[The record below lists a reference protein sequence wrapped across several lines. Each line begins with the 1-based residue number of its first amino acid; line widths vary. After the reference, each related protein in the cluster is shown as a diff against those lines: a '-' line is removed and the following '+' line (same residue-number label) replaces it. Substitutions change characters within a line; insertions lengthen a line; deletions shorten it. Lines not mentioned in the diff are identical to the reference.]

1 MGNKT
6 PGKTKVG
13 KENLNMYLTPRQR
26 LLVQANL
33 DDLKDD
39 LSDLGLVVFV
49 RFFEVQPK
57 LKVLFPKIVRIN
69 DQNEL
74 ELGTD
79 IEMLRK
85 HASIV
90 MHSLAA
96 AIESLDES
104 EALNSVL
111 LEVGRQ
117 HVKRNV
123 KSKIILRLWPALSYG
138 LESYLKEK
146 YTKESSTAWKK
157 VFFYIVKQMK
167 LGMMASDS
175 EEEATTSSY

>member
-1 MGNKT
+1 M
-6 PGKTKVG
+6 
-13 KENLNMYLTPRQR
+13 
-26 LLVQANL
+26 
-33 DDLKDD
+33 
-39 LSDLGLVVFV
+39 
-49 RFFEVQPK
+49 
-57 LKVLFPKIVRIN
+57 KVLFPKIVRIN

-85 HASIV
+85 HATIV

-123 KSKIILRLWPALSYG
+123 KSKIILVSL
-138 LESYLKEK
+138 
-146 YTKESSTAWKK
+146 
-157 VFFYIVKQMK
+157 IQ
-167 LGMMASDS
+167 
-175 EEEATTSSY
+175 TTTPL

>member
-1 MGNKT
+1 
-6 PGKTKVG
+6 
-13 KENLNMYLTPRQR
+13 
-26 LLVQANL
+26 
-33 DDLKDD
+33 
-39 LSDLGLVVFV
+39 
-49 RFFEVQPK
+49 
-57 LKVLFPKIVRIN
+57 
-69 DQNEL
+69 
-74 ELGTD
+74 
-79 IEMLRK
+79 MLRK
-85 HASIV
+85 HATIV

-167 LGMMASDS
+167 VGMMASDS

>member
-1 MGNKT
+1 M
-6 PGKTKVG
+6 VCS
-13 KENLNMYLTPRQR
+13 YIY
-26 LLVQANL
+26 
-33 DDLKDD
+33 
-39 LSDLGLVVFV
+39 

-123 KSKIILRLWPALSYG
+123 KSKIILVSL
-138 LESYLKEK
+138 
-146 YTKESSTAWKK
+146 
-157 VFFYIVKQMK
+157 
-167 LGMMASDS
+167 
-175 EEEATTSSY
+175 